1 MMNMKMQ
8 MKIMKKKYKIKKMK
22 MKMKKMKE
30 CEKAGVKFVKIQRI
44 HFKKVPVP
52 VPINAKVS
60 KCGGC
65 HLTKSSAKLL
75 KHLKY
80 HLPKPEPERDYY
92 YNYNYDY
99 GGGGGNQD
107 PIIIDYGGLG

>member
-1 MMNMKMQ
+1 MQ
-8 MKIMKKKYKIKKMK
+8 MKIMKKRYKIKKMK
-22 MKMKKMKE
+22 MKMKQMKE

-80 HLPKPEPERDYY
+80 HLPRPEPERDYY
-92 YNYNYDY
+92 YNYNYNYDY
-99 GGGGGNQD
+99 GGGGGSQD